1 MAPPPSP
8 GAAAKVAGVAE
19 TERILA
25 PSPADP
31 EEQELERSL
40 RPRALADFVGQSSTK
55 EHLSIILDAAKARSE
70 AADHL
75 LFAGS
80 PGLGKTT
87 LAHIVA
93 GELGVGFSVT
103 SGPVLERAGDLAA
116 ILTNLD
122 DRDVLFIDEIHRLA
136 RTVEEILYPAMEDFR
151 LDIVIGKG
159 PSARSIRMDVP
170 RFTLIGATTR
180 TGMLTSPLRDRFGFI
195 GRLDFY
201 EPVELAAVIRRSATI
216 LDIPIAYDAA
226 EEIAGRS
233 RGTPRIANRLLRR
246 VRDFAQVRAEGQ
258 VTLAVARQ
266 ALALFEV
273 DEEGFDKVDIAIL
286 EALVARFRGRPVGLS
301 TLAVAVG
308 EEPDTIEDVYEPY
321 LLRKGFL
328 QRTPRGRMATPA
340 AYEHLGLA
348 QHEPA
353 GAGAVSQE
361 RLV

>member
-1 MAPPPSP
+1 M
-8 GAAAKVAGVAE
+8 
-19 TERILA
+19 LA
-25 PSPADP
+25 PDASIDD
-31 EEQELERSL
+31 QEIERSL
-40 RPRALADFVGQSSTK
+40 RPRTLSDFVGQTSTK
-55 EHLSIILDAAKARSE
+55 EHLSIILDAAKARGE

-93 GELGVGFSVT
+93 SELGVGFSVT
-103 SGPVLERAGDLAA
+103 SGPVIERAGDLAA
-116 ILTNLD
+116 ILTNLE

-136 RTVEEILYPAMEDFR
+136 RTVEEVLYPAMEDFR

-159 PSARSIRMDVP
+159 PSARSIRVEVP

-195 GRLDFY
+195 GRLDYY
-201 EPVELAAVIRRSATI
+201 EPEELAHVVRRSAAI
-216 LDIPIAYDAA
+216 LEIEIDREAS
-226 EEIAGRS
+226 EEIASRA

-246 VRDFAQVRAEGQ
+246 VRDYAQVRAAGVIALDVAQDALDLFQVDVEG
-258 VTLAVARQ
+258 L
-266 ALALFEV
+266 
-273 DEEGFDKVDIAIL
+273 DKVDIAIL
-286 EALVARFRGRPVGLS
+286 EALTQRFRGRPVGLS

-308 EEPDTIEDVYEPY
+308 EEPETIEDVYEPY

-328 QRTPRGRMATPA
+328 QRTPRGRLATLT

-348 QHEPA
+348 TYDGAEPGYA
-353 GAGAVSQE
+353 AD
-361 RLV
+361 RLL

>member
-1 MAPPPSP
+1 
-8 GAAAKVAGVAE
+8 V
-19 TERILA
+19 TEEERTMDRILA
-25 PSPADP
+25 PAPSIDD
-31 EEQELERSL
+31 QEIERSL
-40 RPRALADFVGQSSTK
+40 RPRTLADFVGQSSTK
-55 EHLSIILDAAKARSE
+55 EHLSIILDAATGRDE

-93 GELGVGFSVT
+93 NELGVGFSVT

-116 ILTNLD
+116 ILTNLE

-136 RTVEEILYPAMEDFR
+136 RSVEETLYPAMEDFR

-159 PSARSIRMDVP
+159 PSARSIRMEIP

-195 GRLDFY
+195 GRLDYY
-201 EPVELAAVIRRSATI
+201 EPEELAAVVRRSAGI
-216 LDIPIAYDAA
+216 LGIAIDGEAA
-226 EEIAGRS
+226 EEIASRS

-246 VRDFAQVRAEGQ
+246 VRDYAQVRAAGDIS
-258 VTLAVARQ
+258 LLVARD
-266 ALALFEV
+266 ALDLFQV
-273 DEEGFDKVDIAIL
+273 DTEGLDKVDIAIL
-286 EALVARFRGRPVGLS
+286 SALAERFRGRPVGLS

-308 EEPDTIEDVYEPY
+308 EEPETIEDVYEPY

-328 QRTPRGRMATPA
+328 QRTPRGRLATLT
-340 AYEHLGLA
+340 AYEHLGLREA
-348 QHEPA
+348 Y
-353 GAGAVSQE
+353 E